1 MPRLL
6 EWKISSNKG
15 RYSGKPL
22 KRHMQFWIPQTT
34 KPATLK
40 INGRNVSLKKMVHEY
55 GNGIIIEF
63 EFTGMPVNIK
73 MQW

>member
-1 MPRLL
+1 
-6 EWKISSNKG
+6 
-15 RYSGKPL
+15 
-22 KRHMQFWIPQTT
+22 MQFWIPQTT